1 MPIENKGRKI
11 AIMAGGFVLVFI
23 LGALA
28 SGLWIQKKVTKVENE
43 CAEAQKVAEKKASA
57 IPEAPNVPV
66 PNEVFSIGGT
76 VTEIQD
82 GALTVKSFFFGQ
94 EKSYKVKIGDNTKIQ
109 KREMKKEIPKPEE
122 GKSFEPFTTTDAKLE
137 DIRQNDSVTVESD
150 ENIKDKT
157 EFEAKTVYIEISNLP
172 TPPTPSA
179 PPATSDMNSI
189 PTPPPVPAAPL
200 KADNLPAPTDLPA
213 PPAAP
218 SAPK

>member
-1 MPIENKGRKI
+1 
-11 AIMAGGFVLVFI
+11 
-23 LGALA
+23 
-28 SGLWIQKKVTKVENE
+28 
-43 CAEAQKVAEKKASA
+43 
-57 IPEAPNVPV
+57 
-66 PNEVFSIGGT
+66 
-76 VTEIQD
+76 
-82 GALTVKSFFFGQ
+82 
-94 EKSYKVKIGDNTKIQ
+94 
-109 KREMKKEIPKPEE
+109 MKQEIPKPEE

>member
-1 MPIENKGRKI
+1 MPIENRGRKI
-11 AIMAGGFVLVFI
+11 AIMTGGFVLVFI
-23 LGALA
+23 LGALV
-28 SGLWIQKKVTKVENE
+28 SGLWLQKKVAKVENE

-66 PNEVFSIGGT
+66 PNEVFSLGGT

-82 GALTVKSFFFGQ
+82 GTLTVKAFFFGQ
-94 EKSYKVKIGDNTKIQ
+94 EKAYKVKIGDNTKIQ

-122 GKSFEPFTTTDAKLE
+122 GKPMEPFTTTDAKLE
-137 DIRQNDSVTVESD
+137 DIRQNDSVTIESD

-172 TPPTPSA
+172 A
-179 PPATSDMNSI
+179 PPASPVTSDMNSI
-189 PTPPPVPAAPL
+189 PTPPPVPATSS